1 MAMAR
6 TRDMVMWQSA
16 FYATM
21 VTGATKKGG
30 GGLQPAVLLRVL
42 GSMMQAWLAAAGVA

>member
-30 GGLQPAVLLRVL
+30 GGDCNPLCCCECWGP
-42 GSMMQAWLAAAGVA
+42 